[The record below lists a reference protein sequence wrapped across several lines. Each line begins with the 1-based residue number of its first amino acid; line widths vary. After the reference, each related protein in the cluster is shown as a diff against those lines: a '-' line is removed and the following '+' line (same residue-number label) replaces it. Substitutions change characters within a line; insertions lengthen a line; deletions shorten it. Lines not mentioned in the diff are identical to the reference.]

1 MFLWYTG
8 ETLFFHLSG
17 MNKIWRKDFDKG
29 YYYKRVNGEFKNVF
43 HTVGQIDILVRFMLS
58 LPLLEIRLSLA

>member
-1 MFLWYTG
+1 
-8 ETLFFHLSG
+8 